1 VGDAMKVR
9 DCTEDRDRPSEGP
22 GDKEQGD
29 QAPLLPLILGRSV
42 QVPAND
48 SASGVLVGELVGM
61 MDGEIPLVTWPGRV
75 HSVAVVARA
84 VVDLAGSHIGKQVVL
99 MFEAGDFSKP
109 IIMGVLRGGHGW
121 PLHHQPAH
129 VEVEADG
136 ERLTVTA
143 ANKLVLRCGKASLT
157 LTQAGKVLLQG
168 TYVMSRS
175 SGVNR
180 IEGGSVQIN

>member
-1 VGDAMKVR
+1 MKVGD
-9 DCTEDRDRPSEGP
+9 DTEDRRKVSE
-22 GDKEQGD
+22 ESGD
-29 QAPLLPLILGRSV
+29 QEADKPPILPLILGRSV
-42 QVPAND
+42 QVPASD
-48 SASGVLVGELVGM
+48 SASGVFVGELVGM
-61 MDGEIPLVTWPGRV
+61 MDGQIPLVTWPGRV
-75 HSVAVVARA
+75 HSAAVAAQAIVDVA
-84 VVDLAGSHIGKQVVL
+84 GTHIGRQVVL

-109 IIMGVLRGGHGW
+109 IVMGVLRGGHGW
-121 PLHHQPAH
+121 PLHDKPAQ

-157 LTQAGKVLLQG
+157 LTKAGKVLLQG
-168 TYVMSRS
+168 TYVMTRS